1 MLLPR
6 YEVRTASS
14 TILPQE
20 NIEQR
25 RSLFIA
31 RGFKPRMAKKSLQ
44 DNPLLLGSIL
54 KKKLKVM
61 EKVEVDQY
69 LRTVLASK
77 VNDE

>member
-1 MLLPR
+1 M
-6 YEVRTASS
+6 
-14 TILPQE
+14 
-20 NIEQR
+20 
-25 RSLFIA
+25 FIA